1 MSFVTSIRGV
11 VLAVGAVVAIWLAF
25 PLSIV
30 FVFDQVPA
38 SAGEYGDIFGGVG
51 ALFSGLAFVGL
62 VVTLVMQYSALN
74 KQSDEL
80 ELTRNSVAKQAEEL
94 SISSEALQL
103 QVSEMKA
110 QRAEMEASRET
121 LAQQQ
126 AVMAKQAFEGTFF
139 QMLKLWNDRV
149 GEITSQLPTSFG
161 RLGRANFH
169 DFRNVIGEWH
179 QQLNGDSVW
188 IVTSDTARV
197 YNRFPVELQTYFML
211 LYNLIAFV
219 DNANIADEDKKS
231 YVRLIRAHLVDD
243 EMVVLLYNCVG
254 AKGRGLGALAYKY
267 HLFRYLLP
275 QTKRTHAK
283 AWDLFRSEFGK
294 KAV

>member
-1 MSFVTSIRGV
+1 MFLSRSKQILVFLIVLLIWGAAPIV
-11 VLAVGAVVAIWLAF
+11 VWVVHGDW
-25 PLSIV
+25 
-30 FVFDQVPA
+30 PA
-38 SAGEYGDIFGGVG
+38 SAGEYGDLFGGVG
-51 ALFSGLAFVGL
+51 ALFSGLAFAGL
-62 VVTLVMQYSALN
+62 IGTLVMQREALA
-74 KQSDEL
+74 KQSEEL
-80 ELTRNSVAKQAEEL
+80 VLTRDSVEQQTKEL
-94 SISSEALQL
+94 SLSSEALQL
-103 QVSEMKA
+103 QVNEMMA

-121 LAQQQ
+121 LEQQQ

-149 GEITSQLPTSFG
+149 GEIASQLPTSIG
-161 RLGRANFH
+161 RQGRANFH
-169 DFRNVIGEWH
+169 EFHDAIGEWG
-179 QQLNGDSVW
+179 QQSNGSSVR
-188 IVTSDTARV
+188 IVAPDAAEV

-219 DNANIADEDKKS
+219 DNANLADADKKS

-254 AKGRGLGALAYKY
+254 AKGRGLGMLAYKY

-275 QTKRTHAK
+275 ETKKTHAK